1 MLTKGDD
8 FPLHQTSEPIAYSG
22 TDRNFYDRYWFNGY
36 SPDGSVFF
44 AVAFGVYP
52 HVNIAD
58 AHFSVVL
65 DGVQHNLHA
74 SRVLNMERFDIE
86 VGPIRIVVEE
96 PLQRLR
102 VVVTKGEGITADLLF
117 EGRSFPI
124 EEPRFIHR
132 VGPRSLM
139 DYTRMT
145 QNGRWTGWVEVDGKR
160 QDLPAGTVGTRDRSW
175 GVRPIGTGDMQP
187 YAPARAPGFFWQW
200 CPLNFAD
207 KSVFYQINAD
217 ADGRPFNLRS
227 VIAPDGAGPDDMLH
241 TSEARMDVTLT
252 PGTRHAAKGV
262 LTLNYRGRPEM
273 RLTFEPFL
281 RFQMAGIGYFNPE
294 WIHGGYRGELK
305 VARDAYRLAELD
317 INDPMFFHIQAL
329 SRVTLETDG
338 AAPEHGVGAF
348 EQLILGPY
356 HPLGLGDSADP
367 AGFLAAK
374 SAEDP
379 APAANA
385 GSKKA

>member
-8 FPLHQTSEPIAYSG
+8 FPIHQTSEPIAYSG

-44 AVAFGVYP
+44 AVAFGIYP

-58 AHFSVVL
+58 AHFAVVV

-74 SRVLNMERFDIE
+74 SRVLNMERMDTV
-86 VGPIRIVVEE
+86 VGPIRIIVEE

-102 VVVTKGEGITADLLF
+102 VQGSNGDGIEADLRF

-145 QNGRWTGWVEVDGKR
+145 QNGRWTGWIEVDGKR
-160 QDLPAGTVGTRDRSW
+160 IELPATTVGTRDRSW
-175 GVRPIGTGDMQP
+175 GVRPIGAGDQQP

-207 KSVFYQINAD
+207 KSVFYHINAD
-217 ADGRPFNLRS
+217 ADGQPFNLRS
-227 VIAPDGAGPDDMLH
+227 VLAPDGAGPDDMFH
-241 TSEARMDVTLT
+241 TEDASMAVELI
-252 PGTRHAAKGV
+252 PGTHHAARGV
-262 LTLNYRGRPEM
+262 LTIQHRNHPEM

-281 RFQMAGIGYFNPE
+281 RFQMAGIGYFNPD

-305 VARDAYRLAELD
+305 VARDAYVLAEVD
-317 INDPMFFHIQAL
+317 VTNPMFYHIQAL
-329 SRVTLETDG
+329 SRVKLEVEG
-338 AAPEHGVGAF
+338 KAPEYGVGAF

-367 AGFLAAK
+367 AGFLPAK
-374 SAEDP
+374 
-379 APAANA
+379 A
-385 GSKKA
+385 GD